1 MRRAGSHLIKSVLQW
16 FEDGIEEGEKGIFVY
31 PNMQTFREIYM
42 QYAKD
47 QLVAQEEEQKEDE
60 VSNNNNDDDDVYHN
74 NNNRRKEQLVMPRII
89 LISTFYDTVNA
100 VKHNLSAV
108 GVYVQSH
115 IDDGSLLIV
124 DAFNGYYPNIDG
136 MKKIVASLSERAR
149 KEGRIGV
156 SVISN
161 MGFFFL
167 YNGVDDTSE
176 LISYETSLPSKTD
189 GGNVRGFSPITQETI
204 NILRRVRKRSFM
216 LRARKSHLKLQ
227 KVLLMLLLLM
237 HKEKSSRIPPLPK

>member
-1 MRRAGSHLIKSVLQW
+1 MKMKRAGSHCIESVMQW
-16 FEDGIEEGEKGIFVY
+16 FEDGMEEGENGILVY
-31 PNMQTFREIYM
+31 PNMQTFREICM

-47 QLVAQEEEQKEDE
+47 QLVAREEEQKEKEDNNDY
-60 VSNNNNDDDDVYHN
+60 SDNNNSC
-74 NNNRRKEQLVMPRII
+74 KEQLLMPRII
-89 LISTFYDTVNA
+89 LIATFYDTVNA

-108 GVYVQSH
+108 GVDVQSH

-124 DAFNGYYPNIDG
+124 DAFDGYYPNING
-136 MKKIVASLSERAR
+136 MKMLVASLSERAR

-167 YNGVDDTSE
+167 YDGDGDASE

-189 GGNVRGFSPITQETI
+189 GGNVRGFSCYHARDYKNLDDSQKKELLTQGQ
-204 NILRRVRKRSFM
+204 K
-216 LRARKSHLKLQ
+216 KSLE
-227 KVLLMLLLLM
+227 VTDGAADVAF
-237 HKEKSSRIPPLPK
+237 EA